1 MTIQR
6 PARDVYSVGRLN
18 REVRILLESGLPAIW
33 VEGEISNFSA
43 PASGHWYFTLK
54 DRDAQ
59 IRCAMFRTRNL
70 GIGFRPK
77 EGQLLQAR
85 GRVGL
90 YEPRGDY
97 QLIVEQLEDAGEG
110 ALKRE
115 FERLKARLAA
125 EGLFDESLKRAL
137 PAIPKR
143 IAVVTSATG
152 AALRDVLH
160 ILARRF
166 PPAAVLIH
174 PVPVQGAAAAPA
186 IIAALDEVSACA
198 DCDVVILARGGGSLE
213 DLWCFNDEGVARAIR
228 RCTLPVVTGIGH
240 ETDFTIADFVADQ
253 RAPTPSGAAQL
264 VVPDRLALQ
273 EQIATRRERLR
284 LAMDRQLRHL
294 QQRHGALAHR
304 LQQTHP
310 GSRLAQQAQRLD
322 ELEQRLALATRREL
336 TLRRQRLD
344 GLGARLSRVHPG
356 ITVSRHRER
365 LERVRLRLRAA
376 IDQRISTASQQLALA
391 ARGLSAVSPLAVL
404 DRGYAIATTADGDAV
419 RDVTRLHV
427 GQALSLRLSRGTAQ
441 VEVRGIPDPDKKG
454 A

>member
-1 MTIQR
+1 VTLPR
-6 PARDVYSVGRLN
+6 PTRDVYSVGRLN
-18 REVRILLESGLPAIW
+18 REVRMLLESGLPSLW
-33 VEGEISNFSA
+33 VEGEISNFSS

-70 GIGFRPK
+70 GVGFRPK
-77 EGQLLQAR
+77 EGQLLQVR

-115 FERLKARLAA
+115 FEKLKARLSA
-125 EGLFDESLKRAL
+125 EGLFNEALKRPL
-137 PAIPKR
+137 PTLPRR
-143 IAVVTSATG
+143 IAVITSATG

-166 PPAAVLIH
+166 PPAGILIH

-186 IIAALDEVSACA
+186 ITAALDQVSARA

-240 ETDFTIADFVADQ
+240 ETDFTIADFVADL

-264 VVPDRLALQ
+264 VAPDRLALGQ
-273 EQIATRRERLR
+273 QLAGLLGRVR
-284 LAMDRQLRHL
+284 LATQRQIDQRL
-294 QQRHGALAHR
+294 QLHQALAHR
-304 LQQTHP
+304 LQRTHP
-310 GSRLAQQAQRLD
+310 GSQLAQRAQRLD
-322 ELEQRLALATRREL
+322 ELEQRLGNAVRREL
-336 TLRRQRLD
+336 ATQRRAFEVLS
-344 GLGARLSRVHPG
+344 ARLARGQPG
-356 ITVSRHRER
+356 VRIAALRER
-365 LERVRLRLRAA
+365 LSSLDAQLRGELQNALAR
-376 IDQRISTASQQLALA
+376 ASQSLALA
-391 ARGLSAVSPLAVL
+391 ARALSAVSPLAVL
-404 DRGYAIATTADGDAV
+404 DRGYAIATTREGSAIRDAAQLNTGDP
-419 RDVTRLHV
+419 
-427 GQALSLRLSRGTAQ
+427 LSLRFAQ
-441 VEVRGIPDPDKKG
+441 GSVSVTVTGKP
-454 A
+454 

>member
-1 MTIQR
+1 VYYHRAVTIPR

-18 REVRILLESGLPAIW
+18 REVRLLLESGLPAIW

-59 IRCAMFRTRNL
+59 IRCAMFRQRNL
-70 GIGFRPK
+70 GVGFRPK
-77 EGQLLQAR
+77 DGQLLQVR

-97 QLIVEQLEDAGEG
+97 QLVVEQLEDAGEG

-125 EGLFDESLKRAL
+125 EGLFDDLSKRPL
-137 PAIPKR
+137 PRMPRR
-143 IAVVTSATG
+143 IAVITSATG

-166 PPAAVLIH
+166 PPAAILIH

-186 IIAALDEVSACA
+186 IMAALDYASDRAE
-198 DCDVVILARGGGSLE
+198 CDVVILARGGGSLE

-228 RCTLPVVTGIGH
+228 RSALPVVTGIGH
-240 ETDFTIADFVADQ
+240 ETDFTIADFAADL

-264 VVPDRLALQ
+264 VVPDRLALGQ
-273 EQIATRRERLR
+273 QLGGLLGRLR
-284 LAMDRQLRHL
+284 LAVHRQVSHRAQH
-294 QQRHGALAHR
+294 QAALAHR

-310 GSRLAQQAQRLD
+310 GTRLAQQAQRLD
-322 ELEQRLALATRREL
+322 ELEQRLATTTNRDLSLRTIHLGALATRLDGAQPGHRIARFGDKTASMEQR
-336 TLRRQRLD
+336 LRSALAASLSRSRQR
-344 GLGARLSRVHPG
+344 
-356 ITVSRHRER
+356 
-365 LERVRLRLRAA
+365 
-376 IDQRISTASQQLALA
+376 LALA
-391 ARGLSAVSPLAVL
+391 ARALSAVSPLAVL
-404 DRGYAIATTADGDAV
+404 DRGYAIATTPSGEAIRDASRLAAGDELQLRMARGSVAV
-419 RDVTRLHV
+419 IVT
-427 GQALSLRLSRGTAQ
+427 GKT
-441 VEVRGIPDPDKKG
+441 
-454 A
+454 